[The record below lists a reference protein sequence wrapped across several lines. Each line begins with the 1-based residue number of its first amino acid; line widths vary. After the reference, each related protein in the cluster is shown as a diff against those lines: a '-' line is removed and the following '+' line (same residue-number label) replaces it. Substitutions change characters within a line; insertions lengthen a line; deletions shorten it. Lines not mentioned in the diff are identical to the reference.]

1 MLLWQNLSSQG
12 SGVNFQTLKII
23 PISSPL
29 KTKWCGVGAGV
40 VQEKTAS
47 TKALGQKRVS
57 SLGCLH
63 NL

>member
-40 VQEKTAS
+40 VQEKLS
-47 TKALGQKRVS
+47 PSLNSQS
-57 SLGCLH
+57 SFPKSLKPPT
-63 NL
+63 